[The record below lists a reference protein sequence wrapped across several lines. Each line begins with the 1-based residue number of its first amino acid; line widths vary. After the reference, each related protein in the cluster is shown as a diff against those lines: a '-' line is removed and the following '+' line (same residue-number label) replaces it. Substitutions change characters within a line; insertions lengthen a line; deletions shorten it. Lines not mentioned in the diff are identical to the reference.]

1 MKKSILFLLFIILM
15 NDKIEAQTI
24 IISEYY
30 EPPENSLKLDF
41 TIEHIYVVDENP
53 IKVVQ
58 EIEEDSNGVQKQIGN
73 FYTYEFSTEDWNYV
87 LIELHV
93 SANGIET
100 IQGRLNGRRFS
111 LTEQGVMYEDNVPVG
126 NCTYQLH

>member
-1 MKKSILFLLFIILM
+1 MKKSILFLLFIIFL
-15 NDKIEAQTI
+15 NDKVEAQTI

-41 TIEHIYVVDENP
+41 TIEHIHVIDEKP

-58 EIEEDSNGVQKQIGN
+58 EMEEDSNGLQKQIGN
-73 FYTYEFSTEDWNYV
+73 FYTYEFSTKDWDYV
-87 LIELHV
+87 HIELYV
-93 SANGIET
+93 SINGIET
-100 IQGRLNGRRFS
+100 IQGRLNGRRFN
-111 LTEQGVMYEDNVPVG
+111 LTDKGVIYEDNVPVS